1 MLDSE
6 IEEYLVR
13 LDKEVINFKT
23 ELFKISWFM
32 RGGVN
37 VNDLFHKYTTEDLNI
52 LSEIIK
58 ENIETTKQS
67 QLPLL

>member
-1 MLDSE
+1 
-6 IEEYLVR
+6 
-13 LDKEVINFKT
+13 
-23 ELFKISWFM
+23 M

-37 VNDLFHKYTTEDLNI
+37 VNDLFDRYTNEDLTMI
-52 LSEIIK
+52 TEIIK

>member
-1 MLDSE
+1 MSDEE
-6 IEEYLVR
+6 IEKYLVR
-13 LDKEVINFKT
+13 LDKEVLQFKE

-37 VNDLFHKYTTEDLNI
+37 VNDLFHKYSSEDIKI

-58 ENIETTKQS
+58 ENIEITRRAQM
-67 QLPLL
+67 PLL

>member
-1 MLDSE
+1 MFR
-6 IEEYLVR
+6 IA
-13 LDKEVINFKT
+13 
-23 ELFKISWFM
+23 WFM

-37 VNDLFHKYTTEDLNI
+37 VNDLFDRYTHEDLSMI
-52 LSEIIK
+52 TEIIK

>member
-1 MLDSE
+1 LSDAE

-13 LDKEVINFKT
+13 LDKEVLSFKT

-37 VNDLFHKYTTEDLNI
+37 VNDLFHTYSAEDLNI
-52 LSEIIK
+52 MSDIIK
-58 ENIETTKQS
+58 ENIEITKQA
-67 QLPLL
+67 QMPLI